1 MHTGPITWTVIAPIN
16 KTLFLDFDHL
26 DLVMV
31 QHLGIYGMDLV
42 QHSVSAPPG
51 VGRHLAQDQVPGD
64 QAVSVQEDHST
75 VIEKIE
81 VFAATVH
88 VVQPE
93 HPMMDGLIGAL
104 RSHGPP
110 FMLQVQRSSGAVP
123 PCPQYYGHFIHP
135 LIGINVAQLPQASCC
150 EDAS

>member
-1 MHTGPITWTVIAPIN
+1 
-16 KTLFLDFDHL
+16 
-26 DLVMV
+26 MV

-42 QHSVSAPPG
+42 QHSVCASPG

-75 VIEKIE
+75 AIEKIE

-88 VVQPE
+88 VVHPE
-93 HPMMDGLIGAL
+93 HPMLDGLIEAL

-123 PCPQYYGHFIHP
+123 PCPQYYGHSIH
-135 LIGINVAQLPQASCC
+135 LLVGFNIARLPQASFC
-150 EDAS
+150 EDAN